1 MLGLLWNNVF
11 GLGTIQ
17 HLVVL
22 TISGPVIIG
31 RFSGSP
37 FRSWRY
43 PKKASLQNA
52 RYGKLRR
59 TTAHGG
65 FWRVDLIRGCSMALP
80 VSLVLLGVIALVLH
94 ILFSYLLPSP
104 PPQPMRAV
112 LAAVVIVLVLIF
124 WFFVP
129 IRIG

>member
-1 MLGLLWNNVF
+1 
-11 GLGTIQ
+11 
-17 HLVVL
+17 
-22 TISGPVIIG
+22 
-31 RFSGSP
+31 
-37 FRSWRY
+37 
-43 PKKASLQNA
+43 
-52 RYGKLRR
+52 
-59 TTAHGG
+59 
-65 FWRVDLIRGCSMALP
+65 MALP